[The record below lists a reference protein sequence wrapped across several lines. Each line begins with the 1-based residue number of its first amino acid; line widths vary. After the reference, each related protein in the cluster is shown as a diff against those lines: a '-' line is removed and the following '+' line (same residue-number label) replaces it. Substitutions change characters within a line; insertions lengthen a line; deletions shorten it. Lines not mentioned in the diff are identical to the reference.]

1 MRSKHWHIILTTI
14 LFATLLWAS
23 VSMTYE
29 YTTSVS
35 LPVQLKNLP
44 VQSAL
49 KKTLPKSVTMKLKG
63 TGWHL
68 LKYTITSEKKFLI
81 DASYFL
87 KSSIIHTDHFISDY
101 FLLPPELTLMDSS
114 PDSIALEIDISS
126 EKKVKVITDVDVEF
140 SDGYGPIGVASILPD
155 SVLIRGAKSIL
166 DTLNGWNTEKKK
178 FVEISKPLNTTLK
191 LTEPLLYIL
200 SLGQSEINYSINVQ
214 PFAEKTFPGINIE
227 IRLLPPNREVIL
239 IPPKLDVIIRGSID
253 MLSDFSSE
261 NLKAYIDYQYLSADS
276 TGYVQPEISI
286 PDGLKIVRKQPD
298 QFQYIIRKRLQ

>member
-1 MRSKHWHIILTTI
+1 MKSKHWHIILATI

-44 VQSAL
+44 AQSAL
-49 KKTLPKSVTMKLKG
+49 KKTLPKSVTMKLRG

-68 LKYTITSEKKFLI
+68 LKYTITSEKIFLI
-81 DASYFL
+81 DASYFS
-87 KSSIIHTDHFISDY
+87 KSSIVYTDYFISDY
-101 FLLPPELTLMDSS
+101 FLLPTEITLMDSS
-114 PDSIALEIDISS
+114 PDSIAIEIDISS

-140 SDGYGPIGVASILPD
+140 SDGYGQIGVANILPD
-155 SVLIRGAKSIL
+155 SVVIKGAKSIL
-166 DTLNGWNTEKKK
+166 DTLNEWTTEKKK
-178 FVEISKPLNTTLK
+178 FVETSKPLNTTLK
-191 LTEPLLYIL
+191 LTEPLQYIL
-200 SLGQSEINYSINVQ
+200 SLEQSEINYSINVQ

-253 MLSDFSSE
+253 MLADFSSE
-261 NLKAYIDYQYLSADS
+261 NLKAYIDYQYLLADS
-276 TGYVQPEISI
+276 TGYIQPEISI